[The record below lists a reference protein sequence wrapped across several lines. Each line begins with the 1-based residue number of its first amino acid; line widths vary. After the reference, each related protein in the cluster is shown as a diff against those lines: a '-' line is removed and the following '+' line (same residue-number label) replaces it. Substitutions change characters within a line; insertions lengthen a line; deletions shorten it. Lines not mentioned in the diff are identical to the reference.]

1 MPTAIEMLRAKW
13 AEGKF
18 VCVGLDSALA
28 KLPNHIAN
36 EHPWDVGADE
46 QVKFNR
52 QIVDA
57 TGPFVA
63 AFKPNFAFYLYASDG
78 LEALKETVAYIHAKF
93 PDVVV
98 ILDAKFGDIGNTN
111 DGYAQFAFDEID
123 ADALTIHSYM
133 GQVANQPF
141 LDYPDKLIF
150 VLCRTSNDGADEFQD
165 LELSGMDDALSSR
178 VFTEVAY
185 RVETFWNTNTNCGL
199 VTGATTPQE
208 IERVR
213 MFAPTVPLLIPGIGA
228 QGGELEASVINAST
242 NEGGF
247 VINSSRGI
255 IFASNGEDFAERARE
270 ETIKLS
276 TDIQTIRNQRG
287 QQ

>member
-1 MPTAIEMLRAKW
+1 MQPDLLW
-13 AEGKF
+13 
-18 VCVGLDSALA
+18 
-28 KLPNHIAN
+28 LPLS
-36 EHPWDVGADE
+36 
-46 QVKFNR
+46 
-52 QIVDA
+52 QILHS
-57 TGPFVA
+57 T
-63 AFKPNFAFYLYASDG
+63 YYASDG

-208 IERVR
+208 IER
-213 MFAPTVPLLIPGIGA
+213 
-228 QGGELEASVINAST
+228 E
-242 NEGGF
+242 
-247 VINSSRGI
+247 
-255 IFASNGEDFAERARE
+255 
-270 ETIKLS
+270 
-276 TDIQTIRNQRG
+276 
-287 QQ
+287 